1 MNANILEMGE
11 AYLNALNQKDIAKI
25 TSLVDPGI
33 RCKTPLAEVFN
44 QGDFIITV
52 RRMLAN
58 LKQVNVIAKFAS
70 GNQATFIYEVIFNE
84 PVGTIKAASL
94 MTLAGD
100 KIKEM
105 EIFFD
110 ARPFERVYGIQPELK
125 KAA

>member
-1 MNANILEMGE
+1 MGE
-11 AYLNALNQKDIAKI
+11 AYLNALDQKDLAKI

-33 RCKTPLAEVFN
+33 HCKTPLAEVF
-44 QGDFIITV
+44 DRDAFIMSM

-58 LKQVNVIAKFAS
+58 LKGVHLIAKFSS
-70 GNQATFIYEVIFNE
+70 GGQATFIYEVIFNE

-94 MTLAGD
+94 MTLEGD
-100 KIKEM
+100 KIKDM

-110 ARPFERVYGIQPELK
+110 ARPFERVYGTQPEFK